1 MVNPGAC
8 KTNLASH
15 LNSSARLQIGIILS
29 LIGRNA
35 EMGSRTL
42 LHGLTVGEEA
52 HGKYLSECEISE

>member
-8 KTNLASH
+8 KTNLPNH
-15 LNSSARLQIGIILS
+15 LNSSIRLQIGIIQA
-29 LIGRNA
+29 LIGRSA

-52 HGKYLSECEISE
+52 HGRYLSECEISE